1 MNERE
6 VGPANWIPLET
17 KLRQSGIP
25 ATGCAEFMWMW
36 RDRGI
41 EFYKHIDTRRYLLL
55 DTEGRC
61 WRNRAT
67 DLSCG
72 TSQRSFAG

>member
-1 MNERE
+1 MNDRE

-17 KLRQSGIP
+17 KLRESGIP
-25 ATGCAEFMWMW
+25 ATGCAQFMWMW

-55 DTEGRC
+55 DSEGRC
-61 WRNRAT
+61 WRQSGNGFELR
-67 DLSCG
+67 D
-72 TSQRSFAG
+72 FAEEFR